1 MVRRAQMMDAPTV
14 QKLLEQLGYL
24 LTLEETKRNLQMYL
38 TDEEREVFV
47 AQINGQIVGLLALD
61 MAQTFHRV
69 EKQMHII
76 SLVVH
81 EAHRGSGIGRNL
93 LKEAEM
99 LARKQKCWVIELT
112 SSTRREQE
120 ATHRFYESLVLCL
133 QNSSDNFGVKTAI
146 IDDRNL

>member
-81 EAHRGSGIGRNL
+81 EAHRGTGI
-93 LKEAEM
+93 
-99 LARKQKCWVIELT
+99 
-112 SSTRREQE
+112 
-120 ATHRFYESLVLCL
+120 
-133 QNSSDNFGVKTAI
+133 
-146 IDDRNL
+146 